1 MSSIKEAINMKDNIC
16 PICGK
21 GPLKKEVIEEN
32 FAYKGETIT
41 IPDYVISKCDLCN
54 ETIVD
59 KGTLKSSAKLL
70 KNFKCKVD
78 GLLTGEEIREI
89 RRKLGF
95 TQEQMSEILGGGLK
109 SFARYETGQICQSK
123 AMDNLLRILDRSPQV
138 LHFIQKEIPE
148 QSKGLQGTCVITQN
162 TKVVYLNEY
171 KSYKQKGTSVKSA
184 FIIGTGDVTYG

>member
-1 MSSIKEAINMKDNIC
+1 MKGNTC
-16 PICGK
+16 PVCGK
-21 GPLKKEVIEEN
+21 GPLKKEVIEEK

-123 AMDNLLRILDRSPQV
+123 AMDNLLRILDRFPQV
-138 LHFIQKEIPE
+138 VHLIQKEIPE
-148 QSKGLQGTCVITQN
+148 QSKGLQGTYVITQN

-171 KSYKQKGTSVKSA
+171 KNYKQKRTPAKSA

>member
-1 MSSIKEAINMKDNIC
+1 MKGNIC

-21 GPLKKEVIEEN
+21 GILEKEVIEEK

-41 IPDYVISKCDLCN
+41 IPNYITFKCNLCN

-78 GLLTGEEIREI
+78 ELLTGDEIKEIRE
-89 RRKLGF
+89 KLNL

-109 SFARYETGQICQSK
+109 SFARYESGHICQSR
-123 AMDNLLRILDRSPQV
+123 AMDNLLRILDRYPDTIHLIWKESPNR
-138 LHFIQKEIPE
+138 LKGQKESSVIVKNKKVIFLNDYKIYKKKYGSE
-148 QSKGLQGTCVITQN
+148 HGLFSI
-162 TKVVYLNEY
+162 KVED
-171 KSYKQKGTSVKSA
+171 G
-184 FIIGTGDVTYG
+184 TYGS

>member
-1 MSSIKEAINMKDNIC
+1 MKDNIC

-21 GPLKKEVIEEN
+21 GPLKKEVIEEK
-32 FAYKGETIT
+32 FAYKGGTIT

-123 AMDNLLRILDRSPQV
+123 AMDNLLRILDRFPHV
-138 LHFIQKEIPE
+138 VHFIQDTSERSE
-148 QSKGLQGTCVITQN
+148 GLHGACVITQN
-162 TKVVYLNEY
+162 TKVLSLDEY
-171 KSYKQKGTSVKSA
+171 RNYRQKSA
-184 FIIGTGDVTYG
+184 SDKNVFNTGGGDATYG

>member
-1 MSSIKEAINMKDNIC
+1 MKGNIC

-21 GPLKKEVIEEN
+21 GPLKKEVIEET
-32 FAYKGETIT
+32 FSYKGETIT
-41 IPDYVISKCDLCN
+41 IPNYVVYKCDLCK

-89 RRKLGF
+89 RKKVGF

-109 SFARYETGQICQSK
+109 SFARYEAGKICQSK
-123 AMDNLLRILDRSPQV
+123 AMDNLLRILDRFPQV
-138 LHFIQKEIPE
+138 VHFIQGTSDR
-148 QSKGLQGTCVITQN
+148 SKGLHGACLITQN
-162 TKVVYLNEY
+162 TKVVYLSEY
-171 KSYKQKGTSVKSA
+171 KNYRQRSA
-184 FIIGTGDVTYG
+184 SDKNVFNTGTGDATYG